1 MYKGSRPIATGVGI
15 AAVVTA
21 TLIVATHA
29 SGDSVRTYNGSGS
42 AGDTVTMTVDPT
54 TLETASFAPVTKA
67 EVPCGFAA
75 AGGC

>member
-1 MYKGSRPIATGVGI
+1 MYKANKPVAAGVGI
-15 AAVVTA
+15 AAVLTA
-21 TLIVATHA
+21 GLIVATHA
-29 SGDSVRTYNGSGS
+29 PGDSARIYSKSGN

-75 AGGC
+75 TGSC